1 MSFATGDFSD
11 WSLLGEGG
19 EAQIFRARQVS
30 LDRMVA
36 IKRLKLS
43 SIGNEDE
50 VKRFEREAKLC
61 ASLSHP
67 SLVQV
72 NDYGSDGSFYYLVM
86 EYVQGVDLGK
96 MAELGSA
103 YVSSG
108 NVNVTGNMAMLGLPA
123 FPGNGGTADPS
134 SGQGLPESLKIH
146 LARQM
151 VEVVDFIHQKGIL
164 HRDLKPENFMADYT
178 GRIKLLD
185 LGMARLRTQ
194 GFPQADHHGGAL
206 KGTLAYIPPE
216 ILRGHGPMETVSEYY
231 SLALVLL
238 EIFSGARYYRGK
250 SADEVVSLIQ
260 SGISI
265 TEIAGVP
272 SSVKALLSPYL
283 NPDPAKRPKT
293 LEPLLKGLKGMQSN
307 SLALAGG
314 REALEAVIRREQKA
328 WLWAMVNASES
339 TGKIEE
345 AFARLRELL
354 ESDPENA
361 DVQAKFQELGERMNV
376 AHETAPSAEA
386 APEKA
391 PRRRVGRPGSAFA
404 NARMRFMA
412 ISASVL
418 FIAITG
424 SFFYLQGRPDFDDLG
439 RDLMQREMS
448 LLSKENEAG
457 DKPVPADARRPALL
471 PYGVLIVTGIPKDYR
486 VLVNRVRYPAGGEI
500 HLPASRHL
508 LEVQDAGNRPVLRDS
523 VAIGGG
529 EPTVY
534 DFSRRAGKP

>member
-1 MSFATGDFSD
+1 MAFATGDFSD

-30 LDRMVA
+30 LDRMVT

-43 SIGNEDE
+43 SIGNEE
-50 VKRFEREAKLC
+50 EIKRFEREAKLC

-67 SLVQV
+67 SLIQV

-86 EYVQGVDLGK
+86 EYVEGVDLGK

-103 YVSSG
+103 YASSG
-108 NVNVTGNMAMLGLPA
+108 NVKVTGNMEVLG
-123 FPGNGGTADPS
+123 FPGRSGGAAK
-134 SGQGLPESLKIH
+134 GQGLPESLKIH

-178 GRIKLLD
+178 GRIRLLD
-185 LGMARLRTQ
+185 LGMARLHS
-194 GFPQADHHGGAL
+194 QALAATDPKGGAL
-206 KGTLAYIPPE
+206 QGTLAYLPPE
-216 ILRGHGPMETVSEYY
+216 ILRGQGRLETVSEYY

-265 TEIAGVP
+265 TGIAGVP

-283 NPDPAKRPKT
+283 NPDPAARPKS
-293 LEPLLKGLKGMQSN
+293 LEGLLKGLKGMQAN

-314 REALEAVIRREQKA
+314 REALEAVIRGEQKA
-328 WLWAMVNASES
+328 WLWALVRASEG
-339 TGKIEE
+339 TGRIEE

-354 ESDPENA
+354 EADPANA
-361 DVQAKFQELGERMNV
+361 EVQAKFQELGEKMNF
-376 AHETAPSAEA
+376 APETAPSSQADPAA
-386 APEKA
+386 APSPISRWSSRSRSSFA
-391 PRRRVGRPGSAFA
+391 DARLRLLGLAAIMAFMCMTVA
-404 NARMRFMA
+404 
-412 ISASVL
+412 
-418 FIAITG
+418 
-424 SFFYLQGRPDFDDLG
+424 FFYFDGRPDFNDLG
-439 RDLMQREMS
+439 RDLVEREMK
-448 LLSKENEAG
+448 LLSKENEPGGRPIAAG
-457 DKPVPADARRPALL
+457 ARRPALR
-471 PYGVLIVTGIPKDYR
+471 PYGVLIVTGLPKDYH
-486 VLVNRVRYPAGGEI
+486 VMVNRVLYPGGREI

-508 LEVQDAGNRPVLRDS
+508 IEVQDAGRRPVLRDS
-523 VAIGGG
+523 VTIGG

-534 DFSRRAGKP
+534 DFSRRVDKP